1 MSPSKSPKL
10 FGTNNELAKER
21 NRAAAERTM
30 NAWIS
35 QSLTLIGFGV
45 AIDRVYHGVRQQL
58 PDTDPL
64 LREAVT
70 HIISIA
76 FVGIGVLLLALA
88 LVQHRLEIKSLED
101 EDYVLQS
108 VSRLNRFVVSSE
120 ALSGVLGLVVI
131 VLFS

>member
-1 MSPSKSPKL
+1 MSPSQPPKL

-30 NAWIS
+30 NAWIG

-45 AIDRVYHGVRQQL
+45 AIDRVYQGVHQQL

-64 LREAVT
+64 LREALT
-70 HIISIA
+70 HTISIA
-76 FVGIGVLLLALA
+76 FIAMGTLLLALA
-88 LVQHRLEIKSLED
+88 LVQHRLEIKSIER

-108 VSRLNRFVVSSE
+108 VSMLNRFVVSGVIV
-120 ALSGVLGLVVI
+120 SGVLGLVVI
-131 VLFS
+131 TLFL